1 MPIEVG
7 GGGGGGVS
15 YYVQSAPLPN
25 HPTRHHTDYTMHLRE
40 LPVHAWLAVISTGLG
55 CRTRPMLLTLFL
67 RSGHSV
73 TMTLLDNPRVIQE
86 KHVVV
91 NNRCTGNQPSLCY
104 TCIPAVQGR
113 VACNKHQLQCSA
125 QYSFCISDYKLN
137 EIFCSRQKSHY

>member
-1 MPIEVG
+1 MYRVLHSLTIPHVTT
-7 GGGGGGVS
+7 
-15 YYVQSAPLPN
+15 
-25 HPTRHHTDYTMHLRE
+25 PTTLCIFGSFLFMHGL
-40 LPVHAWLAVISTGLG
+40 LSFQPVLDAG
-55 CRTRPMLLTLFL
+55 TRPMLLTLFL

-113 VACNKHQLQCSA
+113 VACNKPQLQCSA

-137 EIFCSRQKSHY
+137 EIFCGRQKLHY